1 MSLDLFEHQICDP
14 LAGCI
19 VHLFLCTQNTFNLPR
34 YPNIQALVHLFLC
47 TQNAF
52 NLPRSP
58 NIQALVH
65 LFLCTQNTFNLPKSP
80 NIQAFFSNF
89 HHSANPKDVEP
100 SSLLFISILNNVMKY
115 IIIDDRLLVTI
126 RMKVQDAKMSNLE
139 YYIANVNPQC
149 W

>member
-1 MSLDLFEHQICDP
+1 MFHSVIEAMVGQMLHNLFEHQICIS
-14 LAGCI
+14 LVGCTM
-19 VHLFLCTQNTFNLPR
+19 HLFLNTQD
-34 YPNIQALVHLFLC
+34 
-47 TQNAF
+47 AF
-52 NLPRSP
+52 SLPRSHD
-58 NIQALVH
+58 IQV
-65 LFLCTQNTFNLPKSP
+65 
-80 NIQAFFSNF
+80 FFSNL